1 MILMS
6 EEDIKRRMLENLQSS
21 QENAQK
27 QQAEETLKNAMPH
40 ILDEKARER
49 LSNLKLV
56 KPDLAMQLEF
66 YLFQLYQTG
75 QVKEKITEE
84 QLIMVLKKLSE
95 KRDFKI
101 TRK

>member
-1 MILMS
+1 MS
-6 EEDIKRRMLENLQSS
+6 EEEIKRKMLERLQSEP
-21 QENAQK
+21 QEQIQK
-27 QQAEETLKNAMPH
+27 QQAEEALKSAMTQ

-49 LSNLKLV
+49 LSNLRLV
-56 KPDLAMQLEF
+56 KPDTAIQLEF

-84 QLIMVLKKLSE
+84 QLIMILKKLGE
-95 KRDFKI
+95 KKEFKI

>member
-75 QVKEKITEE
+75 LVKEKITEE

>member
-1 MILMS
+1 MS
-6 EEDIKRRMLENLQSS
+6 EEEDIKKQMMERIQSS

-27 QQAEETLKNAMPH
+27 QQAEEALKNAMPH

-56 KPDLAMQLEF
+56 KPDMAMQLEF

-84 QLIMVLKKLSE
+84 QLIMVLKKLGE
-95 KRDFKI
+95 KKDFKI